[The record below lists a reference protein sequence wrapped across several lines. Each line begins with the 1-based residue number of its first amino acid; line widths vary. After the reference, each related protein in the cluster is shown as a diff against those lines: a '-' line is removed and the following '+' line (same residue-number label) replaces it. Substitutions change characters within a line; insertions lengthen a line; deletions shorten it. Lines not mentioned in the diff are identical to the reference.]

1 MREFRNE
8 NLRNCR
14 NIIYIYIFIGARNK
28 SGHYEYLG
36 DNNGI
41 EPQTT
46 KGFSWIM
53 GIRFTFFSLVSN
65 NVHPTGGVTRPAR
78 VSSACIPLL
87 SMYAT
92 RRVGGISAGRE
103 GRRKNDSKIAASDS
117 RREWKRKTEKQDE
130 QGRRES
136 GKGYCKERR
145 KNRG

>member
-1 MREFRNE
+1 
-8 NLRNCR
+8 
-14 NIIYIYIFIGARNK
+14 
-28 SGHYEYLG
+28 
-36 DNNGI
+36 
-41 EPQTT
+41 
-46 KGFSWIM
+46 M

-65 NVHPTGGVTRPAR
+65 NVHPTGGVTRPAW